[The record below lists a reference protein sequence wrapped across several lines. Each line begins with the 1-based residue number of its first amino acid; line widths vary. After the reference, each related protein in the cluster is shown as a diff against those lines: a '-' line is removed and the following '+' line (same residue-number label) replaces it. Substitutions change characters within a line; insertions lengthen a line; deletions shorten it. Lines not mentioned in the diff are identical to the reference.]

1 MAFAKLVKNLR
12 GRFNVKHTKSKLP
25 DAVKHY
31 EAMYE
36 ATKNWN
42 VVSFNKETKDHYIFD
57 LGCIVG
63 EAPYHGLTS
72 REVRNENY
80 HYSEVV
86 KAYKALKIA
95 LQQAT
100 GIEV

>member
-1 MAFAKLVKNLR
+1 M
-12 GRFNVKHTKSKLP
+12 KHTKSKLP
-25 DAVKHY
+25 DAVKAYH
-31 EAMYE
+31 AMYE
-36 ATKNWN
+36 AIENWN

-57 LGCIVG
+57 LGGYVG

-80 HYSEVV
+80 HYTEVV